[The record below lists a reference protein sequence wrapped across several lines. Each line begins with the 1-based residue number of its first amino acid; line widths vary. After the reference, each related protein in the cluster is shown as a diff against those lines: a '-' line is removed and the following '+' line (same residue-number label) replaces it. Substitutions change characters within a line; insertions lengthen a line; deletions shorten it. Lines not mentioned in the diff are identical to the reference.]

1 MTFPKKFDTMN
12 KERWC
17 IMDSYSIIVLIF
29 GLLILI
35 ALIVVFFL
43 NRLIG
48 YQNKV
53 KDLFATILEYLDARM
68 KLIDEMIKFISSELN
83 YEENFI
89 KKLEQ
94 TKVSIQNLFQN
105 SNSLKEFKKYEKEFL
120 SFLTLEKVY
129 PSLKKNKKYLALKQE
144 IELNQERVVYA
155 MDSYDKGVMDY
166 NDYQKKKLIR
176 FLARVFHFP
185 KYDYYNK

>member
-1 MTFPKKFDTMN
+1 
-12 KERWC
+12 
-17 IMDSYSIIVLIF
+17 MDSYSIIVLIF
-29 GLLILI
+29 GLLIII

-129 PSLKKNKKYLALKQE
+129 PSLKKNKEYLALKQE

>member
-29 GLLILI
+29 GLLIII

>member
-1 MTFPKKFDTMN
+1 MTFPKKFDTLN

-29 GLLILI
+29 GLLIII

-155 MDSYDKGVMDY
+155 MDSYDKGVMNY

>member
-1 MTFPKKFDTMN
+1 
-12 KERWC
+12 
-17 IMDSYSIIVLIF
+17 MDSYSIIVLIF
-29 GLLILI
+29 GLLIII

-155 MDSYDKGVMDY
+155 MDSYDKGVMNY

>member
-29 GLLILI
+29 GLLIII

-155 MDSYDKGVMDY
+155 MDSYDKGVMNY

>member
-29 GLLILI
+29 GLLIII

-129 PSLKKNKKYLALKQE
+129 PSLKKNKEYLALKQE